1 MPELERSPARGLS
14 VTSCLTPRRVCRKRN
29 LSSARSG
36 NEGVTYFTG
45 ISGGIKIS
53 GGIGTPVRRRRKN
66 GLSLALEPEE
76 LRPLR
81 PPYFCQYNAER
92 SGLSGAYIRSKLA
105 KSDVVWH
112 ISLDIYPKIYWNGS
126 GYPIRSSGWPY
137 TYTGLNAVRPLR
149 GARALF
155 SARASFQANYKRL
168 GLSQIRSRE
177 SFSELIVD

>member
-81 PPYFCQYNAER
+81 PPYFCQYNA
-92 SGLSGAYIRSKLA
+92 GYIQR
-105 KSDVVWH
+105 
-112 ISLDIYPKIYWNGS
+112 
-126 GYPIRSSGWPY
+126 
-137 TYTGLNAVRPLR
+137 YTGTEADT
-149 GARALF
+149 LF
-155 SARASFQANYKRL
+155 VL
-168 GLSQIRSRE
+168 PG
-177 SFSELIVD
+177 